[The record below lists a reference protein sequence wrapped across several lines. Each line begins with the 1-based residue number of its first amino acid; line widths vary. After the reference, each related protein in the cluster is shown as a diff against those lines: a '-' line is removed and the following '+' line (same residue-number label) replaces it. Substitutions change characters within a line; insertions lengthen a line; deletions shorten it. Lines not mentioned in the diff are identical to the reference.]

1 MAQLASRLV
10 SFQAREPLQ
19 AEPSRSEPEP
29 AREPRDFFPALTD
42 ETREEDGEEQ
52 KIHEQ
57 GAGGRTRDDD
67 LAGARSDRQN
77 PICILAGTTTPVAE
91 EKQKK
96 EDVPHRKEQHKP
108 KPSY

>member
-1 MAQLASRLV
+1 MLCTSSPSHPSPVFPSELAI
-10 SFQAREPLQ
+10 
-19 AEPSRSEPEP
+19 
-29 AREPRDFFPALTD
+29 TD

-77 PICILAGTTTPVAE
+77 PFCILTDATTPVAE

>member
-1 MAQLASRLV
+1 MSKENSTTQVLCTSSPSHPSPVFPSELAI
-10 SFQAREPLQ
+10 A
-19 AEPSRSEPEP
+19 
-29 AREPRDFFPALTD
+29 D
-42 ETREEDGEEQ
+42 ETHKEDGEEQ

-67 LAGARSDRQN
+67 LARARSDRQN

-96 EDVPHRKEQHKP
+96 EDTPHRKKTAWGET
-108 KPSY
+108 